1 MKSFKEFL
9 RECLLNE
16 RYNPLNVYRNSIGLP
31 DEDTIGRTQDAI
43 WLGHIAVE
51 DPKKNQ
57 GIQSSVED
65 EARRRIKIEDDLMTP
80 VEPPRDTDTFIRQG
94 KLTQKIIDV
103 ESEINSRKPN
113 NKGLY
118 PSTQTVNLRR
128 LKQTMDN
135 IVNDRKAQFPDLAK
149 EQEELDWKREK
160 LKQKANVVNSLNA
173 LLPPPVIPLNMA
185 APLVEPTRL
194 DKITN
199 YFKNLL
205 NTEVTKIGDDIRD
218 NTKKQEQMPFDIE
231 YGRFE
236 NKYGVPVIPQFN
248 PEFEQTR
255 TFTDDSV
262 LELPQE
268 NEQGIRLGR
277 VDYSIRNKE

>member
-16 RYNPLNVYRNSIGLP
+16 RYDSLNDYRHSIGLP
-31 DEDTIGRTQDAI
+31 DEDIIDRTQDAI
-43 WLGHIAVE
+43 HLQHIAME

-65 EARRRIKIEDDLMTP
+65 EARRRMAIEDDVMRQD
-80 VEPPRDTDTFIRQG
+80 EPFPFEPRQDWNT
-94 KLTQKIIDV
+94 
-103 ESEINSRKPN
+103 
-113 NKGLY
+113 
-118 PSTQTVNLRR
+118 PSTKAAIVTSKIQKAILDMNTGNPKNHGSVYARR

-135 IVNDRKAQFPDLAK
+135 IVNDRKVQFPDLAK

-160 LKQKANVVNSLNA
+160 LKQKRNVVATLSN
-173 LLPPPVIPLNMA
+173 LLPPPVIPPSAPSPPVA
-185 APLVEPTRL
+185 ATNNT
-194 DKITN
+194 IN

-205 NTEVTKIGDDIRD
+205 DTEFNKISKDVTKNTE
-218 NTKKQEQMPFDIE
+218 KQNQMPFSME

-255 TFTDDSV
+255 TFTDDSD
-262 LELPQE
+262 LASPQE

-277 VDYSIRNKE
+277 VDYSRKNK